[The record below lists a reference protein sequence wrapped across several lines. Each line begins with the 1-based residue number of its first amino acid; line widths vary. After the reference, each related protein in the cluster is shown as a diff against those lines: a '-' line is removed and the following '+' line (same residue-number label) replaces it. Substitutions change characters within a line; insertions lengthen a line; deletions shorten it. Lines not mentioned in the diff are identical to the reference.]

1 QGGDRFEPYQTAAGD
16 ALLMVDTDDVPADR
30 MFAEAVSANTLI
42 TWLLRAGGLIL
53 LTIGF
58 ALLLGPIGVIF
69 DVIPFLGSLARLGT
83 GIIAFVL
90 AILVGTTTIAIAW
103 FWYRPVLTA
112 AILAADGTAGLRERP
127 SMYTATAA
135 MT

>member
-1 QGGDRFEPYQTAAGD
+1 
-16 ALLMVDTDDVPADR
+16 MVDTGDVPADR

-90 AILVGTTTIAIAW
+90 AILVGTTTIAVAW
-103 FWYRPVLTA
+103 FWYRPVLAA
-112 AILAADGTAGLRERP
+112 AILAAGVIAAAAVYMLGRSRKSAVPAAAP
-127 SMYTATAA
+127 SPGAA
-135 MT
+135 A